1 MGYCAIHVPMY
12 IEIVPNRNSRPAVLL
27 REGWREGKKVCKRTL
42 ANLTDWPA
50 QKVEALRRVL
60 KNEPLVSPAEVFSIE
75 RSLPHGHVELIL
87 ASIKRLGLDTLISA
101 KRTRE
106 RDLVLAMIT
115 ERLLDPCSKL
125 ATTRVWHSTTLAETL
140 ALEDADEDEL
150 YAAMDWLLARQSRLE
165 KKLAK
170 RHLSEGAQVLYDVSS
185 SYYEG
190 RTCPLARHGHNR
202 DKKRGKPIIVYG
214 VLTDKPGRP
223 LAVEVYPGNTAD
235 PTTVPDQVSTLKQC
249 FGLDRLILVG
259 DRGMLTQTQ
268 IDELK
273 RHPGVG
279 WISALRSEKVRQLF
293 EQQYLQLSLF
303 DEQHLAEITSPDFP
317 GERLMACFNPLLA
330 EERQRKREAL
340 LEATE
345 QALKK
350 IHNAVKRRT
359 KTPLSA
365 AEIGTKVGKVINR
378 FKMGKHFEL
387 AIADGQFDYA
397 RRADSIQRE
406 AELDGIYVI
415 RTSEAKTRLSAEDTV
430 RSYKNL
436 AQVERAFRT
445 LKGLDIRIRPIHHR
459 NEARVRAHIFIC
471 LLAYYVEW
479 HLRQVLAP
487 LLFDDETLATDRLH
501 RDPVLPAEPS
511 PVAQKK
517 KTERISE
524 NGWPIH
530 SFQSLMAEMG
540 TRCRHRCRVKSDP
553 QCPPIYQDTEP
564 TPLQARALEL
574 IQLLPV

>member
-1 MGYCAIHVPMY
+1 MY

-60 KNEPLVSPAEVFSIE
+60 KEESLVAPDEAFSIE

-87 ASIKRLGLDTLISA
+87 EAIKRIDIDTVISA
-101 KRTRE
+101 KRCRE
-106 RDLVLAMIT
+106 RELVLAMII
-115 ERLLDPCSKL
+115 ERLIHPCSKL
-125 ATTRVWHSTTLAETL
+125 ATTRLWHSTTLAEQ
-140 ALEDADEDEL
+140 LEVSDADEDEL
-150 YAAMDWLLARQSRLE
+150 YAAMDWLLARQSRIE

-170 RHLSEGAQVLYDVSS
+170 RHLSEGCQVLYDVSS

-190 RTCPLARHGHNR
+190 HTCPLARPGHSR

-214 VLTDKPGRP
+214 VLTDPQGRP
-223 LAVEVYPGNTAD
+223 LAVEVYPGNTGD
-235 PTTVPDQVSTLKQC
+235 PTTVPDQVNTLKQR
-249 FGLDRLILVG
+249 FGLDRVILVG

-279 WISALRSEKVRQLF
+279 WISALRSEKVRKLF
-293 EQQYLQLSLF
+293 DEKHLQLSLF
-303 DEQHLAEITSPDFP
+303 DQQNLAEIHSPDFP

-330 EERQRKREAL
+330 EERKRKRREL
-340 LEATE
+340 LDETE
-345 QALKK
+345 QALEK
-350 IHNAVKRRT
+350 ISKEVKRRT
-359 KTPLSA
+359 KKPLSA
-365 AEIGTKVGKVINR
+365 AEIGTKVGKMINR

-387 AIADGQFDYA
+387 SITDGQFSYA
-397 RRADSIQRE
+397 RRADAIERE

-415 RTSEAKTRLSAEDTV
+415 RTSESKQSLSTEDAV

-436 AQVERAFRT
+436 AQVERVFRT
-445 LKGLDIRIRPIHHR
+445 FKGLDIRIRPIHHR
-459 NEARVRAHIFIC
+459 TEERVRAHIFIC

-487 LLFDDETLATDRLH
+487 LLFDDETLALDRKQ
-501 RDPVLPAEPS
+501 RDPVAPAEPS
-511 PVAQKK
+511 TAAKTKKVARV
-517 KTERISE
+517 TE
-524 NGWPIH
+524 NGLPIH
-530 SFQSLMAEMG
+530 SFKTLMAEMG

-553 QCPPIYQDTEP
+553 ACPPIFQDTDP
-564 TPLQARALEL
+564 TPLQVRALEL
-574 IQLLPV
+574 TRLLPVRGI

>member
-1 MGYCAIHVPMY
+1 MY
-12 IEIVPNRNSRPAVLL
+12 IEIVPNRSSRPAVLL
-27 REGWREGKKVCKRTL
+27 REGWREGKKICKRTL

-50 QKVEALRRVL
+50 QKVDALRRVL
-60 KNEPLVSPAEVFSIE
+60 KEELLVSPDEAFSIE

-87 ASIKRLGLDTLISA
+87 EAIKRLGLDEAISA

-106 RDLVLAMIT
+106 RDLVMAMIT
-115 ERLLDPCSKL
+115 ERLIHPCSKL
-125 ATTRVWHSTTLAETL
+125 ATTRLWHSTTLAEQ
-140 ALEDADEDEL
+140 LEVGDADEDEL
-150 YAAMDWLLARQSRLE
+150 YAAMDWLLARQSRIE

-170 RHLSEGAQVLYDVSS
+170 QHLSEGCQVLYDVSS

-190 RTCPLARHGHNR
+190 HTCPLARLGHSR

-214 VLTDKPGRP
+214 VLTDAQGRP
-223 LAVEVYPGNTAD
+223 LAVEVYPGNTGD
-235 PTTVPDQVSTLKQC
+235 PTTVPDQVNTLKER
-249 FGLDRLILVG
+249 FGLDQVILVG

-279 WISALRSEKVRQLF
+279 WISALRSEKVRKLF
-293 EQQYLQLSLF
+293 DQKYLQLSLF
-303 DEQHLAEITSPDFP
+303 DQQNLAEIHSPDFP

-330 EERQRKREAL
+330 QERKRKRREL

-345 QALKK
+345 QALEK
-350 IHNAVKRRT
+350 ISKEVKRRT

-365 AEIGTKVGKVINR
+365 AEIGTKVGKVVNR

-387 AIADGQFDYA
+387 SITDGQFSYA
-397 RRADSIQRE
+397 RRADAIERE

-415 RTSEAKTRLSAEDTV
+415 RTSESKQSLSTEDAV

-436 AQVERAFRT
+436 AQVERVFRT
-445 LKGLDIRIRPIHHR
+445 FKGLDIRIRPIHHR
-459 NEARVRAHIFIC
+459 TEERVRAHIFIC

-487 LLFDDETLATDRLH
+487 LLFDDETLALDRKQ
-501 RDPVLPAEPS
+501 RDPVAPAEPS
-511 PVAQKK
+511 TAAKTKKVARV
-517 KTERISE
+517 TE
-524 NGWPIH
+524 NGLPIH
-530 SFQSLMAEMG
+530 SFKTLMAEMG

-553 QCPPIYQDTEP
+553 ECPPIFQDTDP

-574 IQLLPV
+574 TRLLPVQGI